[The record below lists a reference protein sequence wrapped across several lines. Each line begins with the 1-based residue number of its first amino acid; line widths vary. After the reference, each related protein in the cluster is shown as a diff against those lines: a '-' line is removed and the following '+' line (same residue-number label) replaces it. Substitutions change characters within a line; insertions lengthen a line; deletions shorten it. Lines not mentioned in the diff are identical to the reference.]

1 LGIRATGVGFGP
13 REGRADTRVKT
24 KKKNILRVWSLGVRA
39 ERREFGMCVERI
51 TKDHPALTW
60 VLRFHIQGL
69 GFRAE
74 VLASEFGD

>member
-1 LGIRATGVGFGP
+1 
-13 REGRADTRVKT
+13 
-24 KKKNILRVWSLGVRA
+24 
-39 ERREFGMCVERI
+39 MCVERI